1 VTARVLAAVLAALL
15 LAGCGPWGLRAG
27 VVLPGGVEPY
37 VEVWSGENPGRERA
51 ERNAEAD

>member
-1 VTARVLAAVLAALL
+1 MTARVLAAVLAALL